1 MEGVEGFTGAFTTP
15 PIFFTTVPSV
25 LSTPGICPTGT
36 TFCNGVCLEQCAESP
51 KVQNK
56 CSQEEVFC
64 LASGRCVSKENGCF
78 SAAGPTTES
87 VSSRCSEDQIFCLQR
102 NECVLRQNID
112 CRNDEDSGNGGST
125 LQSKCGDDETFCL
138 ASGRCVPKN
147 GCESEKE
154 VQEIQTRCDSD
165 EYFCLQQGRCV
176 KISGGCES
184 ETTSPA
190 TKTSDCGEDE
200 YFCLQRNGCVPK
212 SGSCGG
218 SDDTTDGQCDLGQVY
233 CGITQSCIPLGE
245 TCGEEVGGGATSHA
259 CKEDEYFCLQS
270 GRCMPKHG
278 GCDGHTDSTSTP
290 ALPTGS
296 GSCGEGQVFCLQSGR
311 CVDKENKCS
320 TPTPHMCDPV
330 QEYYCPTRGEC
341 VKYTEPCEGPPST
354 QSPSTDSKCSA
365 HQNTTAT

>member
-1 MEGVEGFTGAFTTP
+1 M
-15 PIFFTTVPSV
+15 
-25 LSTPGICPTGT
+25 
-36 TFCNGVCLEQCAESP
+36 
-51 KVQNK
+51 
-56 CSQEEVFC
+56 
-64 LASGRCVSKENGCF
+64 ASGRCVSKENGCF

-296 GSCGEGQVFCLQSGR
+296 GSCGEGQVGWTVMYKVMLFQFQCYACMLIH
-311 CVDKENKCS
+311 CDFVFVYNKTCF
-320 TPTPHMCDPV
+320 
-330 QEYYCPTRGEC
+330 
-341 VKYTEPCEGPPST
+341 
-354 QSPSTDSKCSA
+354 
-365 HQNTTAT
+365 